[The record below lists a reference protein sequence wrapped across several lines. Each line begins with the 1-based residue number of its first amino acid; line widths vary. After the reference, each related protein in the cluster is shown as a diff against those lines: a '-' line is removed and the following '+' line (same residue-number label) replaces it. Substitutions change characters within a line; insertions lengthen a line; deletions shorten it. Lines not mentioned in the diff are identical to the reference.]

1 MKKSLF
7 FNMFM
12 LVCLISGCSKGL
24 CPTKSSDATSES
36 SVVANF
42 NGTPILLSD
51 VDSSIKSQLQQFDTQ
66 IYQIRKRGL
75 DSLIETKLIEE
86 AAKKEGKTSEDY
98 IKENITSKIQEPS
111 EETIRSIYD
120 SKKGD
125 NAIPFDKAKEQ
136 IIAYLKNNQQNVEKE
151 KLLANLRKDA
161 KVEVLLSA
169 PRTAVNISKDAPSV
183 GPKDAPVTI
192 VEFSDYQCPFCGRVR
207 STIWELVDEYKDK
220 IRYVFMDF
228 PLSFHK
234 QSEKAHEAALCAGE
248 QDKYFEYNKKLFANQ
263 RALAMTDLKKHA
275 TDLSLN
281 SKKFDK
287 CLDSGKFEQT
297 VMNHLKAGMEAGV
310 SGTPAYFINGIMI
323 SGAQPK
329 QEFVTIIES
338 ELKK

>member
-1 MKKSLF
+1 
-7 FNMFM
+7 
-12 LVCLISGCSKGL
+12 
-24 CPTKSSDATSES
+24 
-36 SVVANF
+36 
-42 NGTPILLSD
+42 
-51 VDSSIKSQLQQFDTQ
+51 
-66 IYQIRKRGL
+66 
-75 DSLIETKLIEE
+75 
-86 AAKKEGKTSEDY
+86 
-98 IKENITSKIQEPS
+98 
-111 EETIRSIYD
+111 
-120 SKKGD
+120 
-125 NAIPFDKAKEQ
+125 
-136 IIAYLKNNQQNVEKE
+136 
-151 KLLANLRKDA
+151 
-161 KVEVLLSA
+161 
-169 PRTAVNISKDAPSV
+169 
-183 GPKDAPVTI
+183 
-192 VEFSDYQCPFCGRVR
+192 
-207 STIWELVDEYKDK
+207 
-220 IRYVFMDF
+220 MDF